1 MAVSGLVIGSVLA
14 LALWFG
20 GGDGPEDAEAG
31 SGVTPSWHAGPRPTP
46 SLPGGSLEEPS
57 NSPSGTEKTA
67 SPSPSASRT
76 SASRPEASASRTA
89 APSSGSRAGAD
100 GGGGA
105 KEERGSISGGGTS
118 RTGSERSLRAVNYPD
133 RYLRHRDGRV
143 FLDPVGSS
151 GAARDATFSLVPGL
165 ADGRCHSFRTLDGRY
180 LRHRDFRAVVAGNDG
195 SRLFREDA
203 TFCMRQGAAGQGSVS
218 FEAVN
223 HPGHF
228 LRHRNFELRL
238 ERWENSGL
246 YRADISFQLTAP
258 LG

>member
-1 MAVSGLVIGSVLA
+1 MSGLVIGSVLA

-20 GGDGPEDAEAG
+20 GGGGPADAGAE
-31 SGVTPSWHAGPRPTP
+31 SGAAPSWHAAPRPTP
-46 SLPGGSLEEPS
+46 SLPGAGREEPS
-57 NSPSGTEKTA
+57 NSPSGAEKTG

-76 SASRPEASASRTA
+76 SAARPAPSPSRTA
-89 APSSGSRAGAD
+89 GPSSGSRT
-100 GGGGA
+100 GGDREGGA
-105 KEERGSISGGGTS
+105 KEESGRISGGGAS
-118 RTGSERSLRAVNYPD
+118 RTGSERSLRSVNYPD
-133 RYLRHRDGRV
+133 RYVRHRDGRV
-143 FLDPVGSS
+143 LLDPIGSP
-151 GAARDATFSLVPGL
+151 GAARDATFALVPGL

-218 FEAVN
+218 FEAFN
-223 HPGHF
+223 HSGRF

-238 ERWENSGL
+238 DPWERSGL
-246 YRADISFQLTAP
+246 YRADISFQLTSP